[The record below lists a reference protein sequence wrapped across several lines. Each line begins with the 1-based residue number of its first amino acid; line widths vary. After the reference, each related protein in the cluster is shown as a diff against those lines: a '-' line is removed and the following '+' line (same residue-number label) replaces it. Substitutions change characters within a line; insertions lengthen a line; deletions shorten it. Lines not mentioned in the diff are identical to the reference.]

1 MLGVSTTIKTVLGP
15 LAILDSGVIGMT
27 DETLVKTMRQFSWF
41 IFGSTRIF
49 VQDDITFFGKV
60 QCSAGDSLYLGV
72 LSQHFVKMKIPRPG
86 NCSKSH
92 FNTRGWIAFFASRAF
107 DQILGGEM
115 RDIQNKHNWGSEPT
129 RAFQPNCQQL
139 ASWGSQE
146 DICTKRLFSFRHPIS
161 RLKHLLGRKHFGRF
175 RQ

>member
-1 MLGVSTTIKTVLGP
+1 MTLERGLGLGSVYYEPYNITDIAVVLLGVSTTIKTVLGP

-72 LSQHFVKMKIPRPG
+72 LSQHFVKMKIPRYLIYIYIPWPG

-92 FNTRGWIAFFASRAF
+92 FNTRG
-107 DQILGGEM
+107 
-115 RDIQNKHNWGSEPT
+115 
-129 RAFQPNCQQL
+129 
-139 ASWGSQE
+139 
-146 DICTKRLFSFRHPIS
+146 
-161 RLKHLLGRKHFGRF
+161 
-175 RQ
+175 

>member
-1 MLGVSTTIKTVLGP
+1 MTLERGLGLGSVYYEPYNITDIAVVMLGVSTTIKTVLGP

-72 LSQHFVKMKIPRPG
+72 LSQHFVKMKI
-86 NCSKSH
+86 H
-92 FNTRGWIAFFASRAF
+92 IYTMA
-107 DQILGGEM
+107 
-115 RDIQNKHNWGSEPT
+115 
-129 RAFQPNCQQL
+129 
-139 ASWGSQE
+139 
-146 DICTKRLFSFRHPIS
+146 
-161 RLKHLLGRKHFGRF
+161 RKL
-175 RQ
+175 